1 MEQHAG
7 LAYACYLLLGSGI
20 LAPWNAFITAADYF
34 EAVFPGRHM
43 DRLFTVA
50 YLPVCL
56 LMLGLLIKFNS
67 MPGRPR
73 ILFSFAGF
81 VLIML
86 AIPLIDLL
94 LVGREGTGPDSALAV
109 VLLAVV
115 LVGVLDG
122 LAQGAIFAD
131 AAALPPQYTHAVV
144 GGTASSGVIICLL
157 RIATKAALPPTR
169 AGLRESTAIYF
180 SISGGITLSC
190 FAVYYA
196 VLPRLGVVRYYKRGP
211 SAAGAVVELSPQP
224 SIGEAAGLPAE
235 SVVVGPAE
243 ERPLVKRASGSNQN
257 LHGSQ
262 HEQQHQQHISGSH
275 HHSSNHHRDLQ
286 QQHQQHTGSE
296 RLLAADHHLSAAA
309 PAVKGTGPLSWQHV
323 VAEAWHSALAMVIT
337 YVITLSIFPGVLS
350 EDIQSADLGSWYPI
364 LLITA
369 FNVSDLVGKNI
380 PFCGL
385 APSPR
390 TLLAASLLRVVF
402 VPAFLLAGRHA
413 GDVAGLMALL
423 TVSLGFSNG
432 LLTALLMTL
441 APASVECGEE
451 GLVESI
457 MVFSLVLGLTLGALA
472 GWLWLL

>member
-7 LAYACYLLLGSGI
+7 LAYACFFLLGSGI

-86 AIPLIDLL
+86 AIPLIDLV
-94 LVGREGTGPDSALAV
+94 LVGREGTGPNSALAV

-169 AGLRESTAIYF
+169 AGLRKSTAIYF
-180 SISGGITLSC
+180 SISGGITLAC

-211 SAAGAVVELSPQP
+211 AAGAVVELSPQP
-224 SIGEAAGLPAE
+224 SIGEAAGVPAE

-243 ERPLVKRASGSNQN
+243 ERPLVKRA
-257 LHGSQ
+257 
-262 HEQQHQQHISGSH
+262 
-275 HHSSNHHRDLQ
+275 
-286 QQHQQHTGSE
+286 T
-296 RLLAADHHLSAAA
+296 

-380 PFCGL
+380 PFCGM

-390 TLLAASLLRVVF
+390 TLLAASLLRVLF
-402 VPAFLLAGRHA
+402 VPAFLLAGRYA
-413 GDVAGLMALL
+413 GGVAGLMALL

>member
-7 LAYACYLLLGSGI
+7 LAYACYFLLGSGI

-67 MPGRPR
+67 LPGRPR

-86 AIPLIDLL
+86 AVPLIDLSF
-94 LVGREGTGPDSALAV
+94 VGQEGSGPDSALTV

-122 LAQGAIFAD
+122 LSQGAIFAD

-169 AGLRESTAIYF
+169 AGLRKSTAIYF
-180 SISGGITLSC
+180 SISGGITLCC

-196 VLPRLGVVRYYKRGP
+196 VLPRLGVVRYH
-211 SAAGAVVELSPQP
+211 
-224 SIGEAAGLPAE
+224 
-235 SVVVGPAE
+235 
-243 ERPLVKRASGSNQN
+243 KRA
-257 LHGSQ
+257 
-262 HEQQHQQHISGSH
+262 
-275 HHSSNHHRDLQ
+275 LQ
-286 QQHQQHTGSE
+286 
-296 RLLAADHHLSAAA
+296 L
-309 PAVKGTGPLSWQHV
+309 
-323 VAEAWHSALAMVIT
+323 
-337 YVITLSIFPGVLS
+337 GVLS

-369 FNVSDLVGKNI
+369 FNISDLVGKNI

-385 APSPR
+385 TPSPR
-390 TLLAASLLRVVF
+390 TLLACSLLRVVF

-413 GDVAGLMALL
+413 GGVASLMALL